1 VKKEF
6 TEMTEQ
12 KDHKSDISKSLENIA
27 SLIVSGRSA
36 ALIAPKLL
44 QQELAER
51 LAGLILCL
59 EGNAC
64 QKCPSCR
71 LWVGKTH
78 PDLIPKGS
86 FDQAPGIDD
95 CRRIWE
101 DISLVPVA
109 GPCRLA
115 VLYGCDRLSLPAGN
129 SLLKITEEPPEKGR
143 ILLFLEEDNLIPTL
157 RSRLVIFK
165 YPVKSIGGPSKFP
178 EDIEEFM
185 KWIESAEGKK
195 PSELLLDLSE
205 WIPAL
210 VKKRKHQLAARIE
223 TVRMISEKG
232 NLKVAMIQ
240 DLVHEALQEGSQ
252 FDHLF
257 GDLW

>member
-1 VKKEF
+1 
-6 TEMTEQ
+6 M
-12 KDHKSDISKSLENIA
+12 
-27 SLIVSGRSA
+27 
-36 ALIAPKLL
+36 
-44 QQELAER
+44 
-51 LAGLILCL
+51 
-59 EGNAC
+59 
-64 QKCPSCR
+64 
-71 LWVGKTH
+71 
-78 PDLIPKGS
+78 
-86 FDQAPGIDD
+86 
-95 CRRIWE
+95 
-101 DISLVPVA
+101 
-109 GPCRLA
+109 
-115 VLYGCDRLSLPAGN
+115 
-129 SLLKITEEPPEKGR
+129 
-143 ILLFLEEDNLIPTL
+143 FLEEDNLIPTL

-165 YPVKSIGGPSKFP
+165 YPVKSIGGPLKFP